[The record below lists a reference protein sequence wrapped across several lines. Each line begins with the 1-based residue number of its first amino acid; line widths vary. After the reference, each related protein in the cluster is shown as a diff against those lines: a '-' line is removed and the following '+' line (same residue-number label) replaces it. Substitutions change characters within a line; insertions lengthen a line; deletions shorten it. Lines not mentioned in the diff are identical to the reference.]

1 MRTGLSPISCFTR
14 GRGSPSSC
22 SQITASTRRG
32 CSVALGSMTSSPIL
46 LRQWRDDD
54 VEPYAEMNAD
64 PEVMRFFPKPL
75 TKKESKESLDRLRSR
90 IDQRGWG
97 LWVVEVNSAFA
108 GYTGLAEPTFSAHFT
123 PCVEIGWRLRREY
136 WGRGIAYAAALTAQT
151 FAFERLMLPELVSF
165 TSAINTRSRRLM
177 ERQQRICRVYRSR
190 GADVLSALY
199 AMRRDR
205 LEVAARVLGA
215 WYRIC
220 SGIDRTNVCIREAD
234 VTRTCVLYFRD
245 KHSFSAIDGATWI

>member
-1 MRTGLSPISCFTR
+1 M
-14 GRGSPSSC
+14 
-22 SQITASTRRG
+22 
-32 CSVALGSMTSSPIL
+32 

-177 ERQQRICRVYRSR
+177 ERLGFSR
-190 GADVLSALY
+190 KKEEDFLHPLLAPDSPL
-199 AMRRDR
+199 RPH
-205 LEVAARVLGA
+205 
-215 WYRIC
+215 
-220 SGIDRTNVCIREAD
+220 
-234 VTRTCVLYFRD
+234 VLYR
-245 KHSFSAIDGATWI
+245 KLNPSSNPIPKAVPSPSRQISC